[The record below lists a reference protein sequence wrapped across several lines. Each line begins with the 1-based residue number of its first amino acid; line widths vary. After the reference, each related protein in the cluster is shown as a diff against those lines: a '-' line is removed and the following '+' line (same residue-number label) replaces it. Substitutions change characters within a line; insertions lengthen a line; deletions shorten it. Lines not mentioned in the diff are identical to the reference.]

1 MKKII
6 ITGNV
11 GKDPELRADQNGNQF
26 ATFSVGVSVGTK
38 QSPKTDWVEVS
49 CNGKL
54 ADIAKNYIKKGAKLL
69 VEGYPTAN
77 AYINRE
83 NKPVANL
90 RVYANTLE
98 LLSKRE
104 DGAGDDYSSQE
115 PVYSLPEAGQSSS
128 SSATNNASPT
138 ASLVSDDI
146 PF

>member
-11 GKDPELRADQNGNQF
+11 GRDPELRADQTGGQF
-26 ATFSVGVSVGTK
+26 ASFSVGVSVGTK
-38 QSPKTDWVEVS
+38 QNPKTDWVDVS

-54 ADIAKNYIKKGAKLL
+54 ADVARNYVKKGTKIL
-69 VEGYPTAN
+69 VEGFPSVN

-83 NKPVANL
+83 NKPVGTL
-90 RVYANTLE
+90 RVYASTFE

-104 DGAGDDYSSQE
+104 DSAADDFNNNE
-115 PVYSLPEAGQSSS
+115 PVYNLPEVNSEPNTSHSSG
-128 SSATNNASPT
+128 
-138 ASLVSDDI
+138 SLTSDDI

>member
-11 GKDPELRADQNGNQF
+11 GRDPELRADQAGSTF

-38 QSPKTDWVEVS
+38 QAPKTDWVDVS

-54 ADIAKNYIKKGAKLL
+54 ADIARNYVKKGTKIL
-69 VEGYPTAN
+69 VEGFPTAN

-83 NKPVANL
+83 NKPVATL
-90 RVYANTLE
+90 RIYANNLE

-104 DGAGDDYSSQE
+104 DGGGEHDESND
-115 PVYSLPEAGQSSS
+115 PVYNLPEIGQSTVAGSS
-128 SSATNNASPT
+128 E
-138 ASLVSDDI
+138 LKSDDI

>member
-11 GKDPELRADQNGNQF
+11 GRDPELRADQTGNQF

-38 QSPKTDWVEVS
+38 QNPKTDWVDVS

-54 ADIAKNYIKKGAKLL
+54 ADVARNYVKRGTKIL
-69 VEGYPTAN
+69 VEGFPSVN
-77 AYINRE
+77 AYINKE
-83 NKPVANL
+83 NKPVGTL
-90 RVYANTLE
+90 RIYANNFE

-104 DGAGDDYSSQE
+104 DEDQHDDSDE
-115 PVYSLPEAGQSSS
+115 PVYSLPPSQSSS
-128 SSATNNASPT
+128 ASSGGLS
-138 ASLVSDDI
+138 SDDLNAI

>member
-11 GKDPELRADQNGNQF
+11 GKAPELRADQSGNQF

-38 QSPKTDWVEVS
+38 QNPKTDWVDVS

-54 ADIAKNYIKKGAKLL
+54 ADIARSYVKKGTKIL
-69 VEGYPTAN
+69 VEGFPTAG

-83 NKPVANL
+83 NKPVATL
-90 RVYANTLE
+90 RVYANNFE

-104 DGAGDDYSSQE
+104 DSQSPEDFSQE
-115 PVYSLPEAGQSSS
+115 PVYNLPESGSSGKS
-128 SSATNNASPT
+128 N
-138 ASLVSDDI
+138 SLDSDDLNAI

>member
-38 QSPKTDWVEVS
+38 QAPKTDWVEVS
-49 CNGKL
+49 CNSKL
-54 ADIAKNYIKKGAKLL
+54 ADIAKNYVKKGTKIL
-69 VEGYPTAN
+69 VEGFPSAS

-83 NKPVANL
+83 NKPVASL
-90 RVYANTLE
+90 RVYANVLE
-98 LLSKRE
+98 LLSRRE
-104 DGAGDDYSSQE
+104 DGPTDDYSNQD
-115 PVYSLPEAGQSSS
+115 PVYSLPEASMNQSGQT
-128 SSATNNASPT
+128 TNQTLA
-138 ASLVSDDI
+138 SDDI